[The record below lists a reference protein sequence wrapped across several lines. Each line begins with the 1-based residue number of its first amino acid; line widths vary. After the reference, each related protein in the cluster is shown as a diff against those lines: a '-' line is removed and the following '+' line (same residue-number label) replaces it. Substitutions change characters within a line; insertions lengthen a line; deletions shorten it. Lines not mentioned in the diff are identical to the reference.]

1 MAVYKRT
8 YHPYEGACTAE
19 RWRFLVLTRYA
30 FADVFKSRFM
40 VAFFVVCF
48 VPTLIALGGVYLT
61 NSETARALLQL
72 NNSNDGLLP
81 IDQRFF
87 YHLLKIQGWFAFV
100 LTAWACPGLISPD
113 LSNGALPLYLSRPI
127 SRAEYVLG
135 KMSVLLVLLS
145 AVTWFPLM
153 LVFGLQVAMAPW
165 QWTRDWAYLAPALVA
180 SSLIWIVMLSL
191 IALAVSAWVKWRIVA
206 TAATFGTFMISAGFA
221 EMVNNILR
229 TEWGSI
235 FSLTHMMTV
244 VHNSLLQMPPG
255 YVFGFG
261 REPMPIGVALNALAV
276 ASVAALFVLQKRLR
290 AREVVRG

>member
-8 YHPYEGACTAE
+8 YRPYEGSRTAE
-19 RWRFLVLTRYA
+19 RWRFLVITRYA
-30 FADVFKSRFM
+30 FADVFKPRFM

-48 VPTLIALGGVYLT
+48 VPTLIALGGIYLT

-72 NNSNDGLLP
+72 NSSNDGLLP

-87 YHLLKIQGWFAFV
+87 YHLLQIQGWFAFV

-113 LSNGALPLYLSRPI
+113 LANNALPLYLSRPI

-145 AVTWFPLM
+145 AVTWVPLM

-165 QWTRDWAYLAPALVA
+165 QWTRDWSYLGPALIA
-180 SSLIWIVMLSL
+180 SSLIWITLLAL
-191 IALAVSAWVKWRIVA
+191 IALAISAWVKWRIVA
-206 TAATFGTFMISAGFA
+206 SAATFGVFMISAGFA

-229 TEWGSI
+229 TQWGSI
-235 FSLTHMMTV
+235 FSLSHLMTV
-244 VHNSLLQMPPG
+244 VQNSLLSLPPG
-255 YVFGFG
+255 YVFGFES
-261 REPMPIGVALNALAV
+261 EPVPVGVAINGIAIA
-276 ASVAALFVLQKRLR
+276 AVAALFVLQKRLR
-290 AREVVRG
+290 AREVVSG